1 MQVSSHISRMKESAT
16 LAVAAKAAALKAAG
30 KPVIGFGVGEPDFDT
45 PANIREA
52 AKQAIDKGMTRYAP
66 TPGDKASREAIAKKL
81 RDENGIACNAQDI
94 TLTVGAKHAIYMSL
108 MAIIEP
114 GAGDEVI
121 LPTPAWVSYK
131 PLIELAGAACIE
143 VPSSVATNFK
153 MTAAQLEAA
162 ITPRTRAVMLNSP
175 SNPCGTVYTVKEF
188 AALIDVLAKHPNITV
203 VSDEIYEK
211 LIYPEIEAG
220 LKHVSP
226 GADARL
232 ADRTITINGMSKAF
246 AMTGWRVGY
255 LAAPGKNGVLAKEII
270 KLQGQMTNS
279 IPSFIMPAVVEAL
292 TNSAA
297 SVETMRQSFAARAAL
312 VHKLLSGIKRLNV
325 CKSTGAFYSFPDIH
339 ACLGL
344 KTSAGRVIDSAQA
357 FAEALLEETFVAVV
371 PGEDFGECARENIRI
386 SFACSEANIYEGL
399 QRLEKFVTALS

>member
-1 MQVSSHISRMKESAT
+1 MQVSSHIRRMKVSAT
-16 LAVAAKAAALKAAG
+16 LAVAAKAAAFKAAG
-30 KPVIGFGVGEPDFDT
+30 KPVIGFSVGEPDFDT

-52 AKQAIDKGMTRYAP
+52 AKQALDKGMTRYAP
-66 TPGDKASREAIAKKL
+66 TPGDKASCEAIAKKL
-81 RDENGIACNAQDI
+81 RQENGIACRAEDI
-94 TLTVGAKHAIYMSL
+94 TLTVGAKHSIYMAL
-108 MAIIEP
+108 MTIVEP

-121 LPTPAWVSYK
+121 LPTPAWVSYR

-153 MTAAQLEAA
+153 ITAAQLQAA
-162 ITPRTRAVMLNSP
+162 ITPRTRAIVLNSP
-175 SNPCGTVYTVKEF
+175 SNPCGTVYTVGEF

-232 ADRTITINGMSKAF
+232 AARTITINGMSKAY

-255 LAAPGKNGVLAKEII
+255 MAAPGQNGLLAKEMI

-292 TNSAA
+292 TNCAA
-297 SVETMRQSFAARAAL
+297 SVESMRQSFAARAAL
-312 VHKLLSGIKRLNV
+312 VHELLSGIERLKA
-325 CKSTGAFYSFPDIH
+325 CKSTGAFYSFPDIQ

-344 KTSAGRVIDSAQA
+344 KTPTGRVIDSAQS

-371 PGEDFGECARENIRI
+371 PGEDFGECARKNIRI
-386 SFACSEANIYEGL
+386 SFACSEANIREGL
-399 QRLEKFVTALS
+399 ARLDKFVHSLA